1 MDADFEPVFNEE
13 ELANKSDM
21 RGKKRSTRVD
31 EIIEA
36 YEKALQQGAIGVKV
50 RMADEK
56 EREHWHTFRYRLT
69 AAADALGIEV
79 KVSIRKDEEI
89 ALVTFRRDAE

>member
-1 MDADFEPVFNEE
+1 MGADFEPVFDKETLVNE
-13 ELANKSDM
+13 SDM
-21 RGKKRSTRVD
+21 RGKKRSARVD
-31 EIIEA
+31 KIIEE
-36 YEKALQQGAIGVKV
+36 YEKALRQGATGIKV
-50 RMADEK
+50 RMADDK

-69 AAADALGIEV
+69 AAADALGIGV

>member
-1 MDADFEPVFNEE
+1 MDADFEPVFDEE

-21 RGKKRSTRVD
+21 RGKKRSARVD
-31 EIIEA
+31 EIIEE
-36 YEKALQQGAIGVKV
+36 YEKALRQGAIGIKV
-50 RMADEK
+50 RMADDK
-56 EREHWHTFRYRLT
+56 ERGHWHTFRYRLT

-79 KVSIRKDEEI
+79 KVSIRKDEEL